1 MISNKIE
8 DIINIQIE
16 KEGYSSNLYLAMASW
31 AENQG
36 FAGTAEW
43 LHAQAEEERTHML
56 KFIAFVNDRGG
67 KAIIPDFKKPPSDFV
82 DINTCFK
89 QVMEHERFI
98 TNSIN
103 EIVALCAE
111 ERDFTTQNW
120 VQWFVNEQVQEEKSV
135 QGILDKLKLL
145 GPGNLYMFDRDV
157 LSMRQAEA
165 APGKTV

>member
-56 KFIAFVNDRGG
+56 KFIAYVNDRGG

-89 QVMEHERFI
+89 QVMEHERYI

-135 QGILDKLKLL
+135 QGILDKLRLL

-157 LSMRQAEA
+157 LAMRQAEA